1 MATTFVI
8 FCRRGNIK
16 LMYGDYSHFSD
27 IYDPYTSAPN
37 YEYLFKPPS
46 GLGRNPTIT
55 DPKSIYGETKDPGTT
70 TVYETLPPPPKK
82 FSILSA
88 SENFADGAG
97 AGNVSRG
104 YTISPE
110 VIIIL
115 ILVFL
120 VWMLLSRTNKIIK
133 VMKKMM
139 KREGNGIHGGRDG
152 DDDDDG
158 FLADLY

>member
-1 MATTFVI
+1 
-8 FCRRGNIK
+8 
-16 LMYGDYSHFSD
+16 MYGEYSHFSD

-46 GLGRNPTIT
+46 GLGKDPTIT
-55 DPKSIYGETKDPGTT
+55 DPKSIYGEIKDPGTT

-82 FSILSA
+82 FAILSA
-88 SENFADGAG
+88 SERFEDGG
-97 AGNVSRG
+97 SEHTRG
-104 YTISPE
+104 FQVTPE
-110 VIIIL
+110 IIIIV

-139 KREGNGIHGGRDG
+139 SKNVSEKTGSAE
-152 DDDDDG
+152 DDIGLFDE
-158 FLADLY
+158 FF